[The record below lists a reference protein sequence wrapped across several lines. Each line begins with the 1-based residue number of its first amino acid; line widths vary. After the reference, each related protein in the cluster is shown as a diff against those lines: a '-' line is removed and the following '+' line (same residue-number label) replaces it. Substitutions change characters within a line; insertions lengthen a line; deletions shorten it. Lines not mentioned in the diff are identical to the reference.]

1 MARERE
7 VVKILEISKCTD
19 KYRCCQCCGNEI
31 RDKERQKNLVDDNII
46 HELCFGKNKQSVTVA
61 LCNTCLN
68 EFAEKL
74 WEYL

>member
-1 MARERE
+1 MSKEI
-7 VVKILEISKCTD
+7 VKILEIGRCTD
-19 KYRCCQCCGNEI
+19 RYSRCNVCGNEI
-31 RDKERQKNLVDDNII
+31 HDREHRQNLVDDNII
-46 HELCFGKNKQSVTVA
+46 HELSFGKNRQSITVV